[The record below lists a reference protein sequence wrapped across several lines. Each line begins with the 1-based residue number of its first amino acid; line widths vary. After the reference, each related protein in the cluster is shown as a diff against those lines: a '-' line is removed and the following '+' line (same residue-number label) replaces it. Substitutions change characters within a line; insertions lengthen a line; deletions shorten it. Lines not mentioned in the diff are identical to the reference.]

1 MFQGKEEPRY
11 HVSQAQYIPTDSR
24 GSSKHYAG
32 QQQNPYGN
40 LPVLELTVPMCCAKC
55 EEKVKEELEELSGV
69 RNVITDQ
76 SSQKVTVIGH
86 VDPLLAL
93 KKVKKVKKKSKF
105 FSSGTYI
112 SGMIPHSAP
121 VSTGTTTYTGQGYVH
136 GSSDGAGLTRSNS
149 FGRRLGRQPSFAK
162 VVRYQDHEIPRLRH
176 DDFEHRTDGY
186 RHEFSRV
193 EPAHHP
199 SQRDFYG
206 VRRMPSFNKHRHH
219 DAEYISMDD
228 RYHTTSSP
236 YVNGRGD
243 SHYVSHHSQ
252 RPAFHSQV
260 SFSKLP
266 VTNPH
271 YMKHLAA
278 EYWKQ
283 LARREERK
291 KTKTN
296 FTITSSRR
304 RRRRREFCHHVI
316 WYYCG
321 VGLCMEV
328 GGVAKEASVFF
339 QWIGLRVFL
348 WCQGM
353 KLLVSRTLHGTHM
366 DSPWDAC
373 AEVCMKFHHGLLVDS
388 PELRSFRIYCPL
400 V

>member
-11 HVSQAQYIPTDSR
+11 RTSYAQYTPTDSR

-32 QQQNPYGN
+32 QQQNLYGN

-76 SSQKVTVIGH
+76 SNQKVTVIGH

-93 KKVKKVKKKSKF
+93 KKVKKVKKKSQF

-112 SGMIPHSAP
+112 SGMIPRSAP

-136 GSSDGAGLTRSNS
+136 GSSDGGAGLTRSNS
-149 FGRRLGRQPSFAK
+149 FGRRLGRVPSFGK
-162 VVRYQDHEIPRLRH
+162 VVRYQDHEIPRLRR

-193 EPAHHP
+193 DPAHHP

-206 VRRMPSFNKHRHH
+206 VRRMPSFNKHRYH

-228 RYHTTSSP
+228 RYHS
-236 YVNGRGD
+236 GHGD
-243 SHYVSHHSQ
+243 PHYVSHHSQ
-252 RPAFHSQV
+252 RPVFRSQV

-271 YMKHLAA
+271 YMKHIPA
-278 EYWKQ
+278 EYWKP
-283 LARREERK
+283 LARSEERK
-291 KTKTN
+291 KTKTD

-321 VGLCMEV
+321 VGLCMEMW
-328 GGVAKEASVFF
+328 GVAKEASVFF
-339 QWIGLRVFL
+339 PSRCCRVFFGVKVWSFWYHALFMGLTWTHHRMLVLKFVWSFIMDLL
-348 WCQGM
+348 W
-353 KLLVSRTLHGTHM
+353 
-366 DSPWDAC
+366 
-373 AEVCMKFHHGLLVDS
+373 FHQS
-388 PELRSFRIYCPL
+388 
-400 V
+400 